1 MPEAVIVS
9 AARSPIG
16 RAFKGSLK
24 DLRPDDL
31 TATIIEAALAK
42 VPGLDPRDIDDLM
55 LGCGLPGGEQ
65 GHNLG
70 RIVAVQMG
78 MDHLPG
84 CTITRY
90 CSSSL
95 QTSRMALH
103 AIKAGEGD
111 VFISAGVEMVSR
123 SVKGSSDGLPDT
135 HNPFFADAEART
147 AAVAQS
153 EGADWHDPRET
164 VSDSG
169 SAAGL
174 VPDAYIAMGQTA
186 ENLARL
192 KGVSRQEMDEFGVR
206 SQNLAE
212 EAIKNGFWEREI
224 TPVTTPDGTVVSK
237 DDGPRAGVTVEGVQ
251 GLKPVFRPDGL
262 VTAGNCCPLN
272 DGAAALVIMSDTK
285 ARELGLTPLA
295 RIVSTGVTGL
305 SPEIMGLGPVEA
317 SRQALKRAGLTVD
330 DIDLFEINEAFAAQ
344 VIPSY
349 QDLGIPLDKLN
360 VNGGAIAVG
369 HPFGMTG
376 ARITGTLINS
386 LQFHDKQF
394 GLETMCVGGGQG
406 MAMVIERLS

>member
-24 DLRPDDL
+24 DVRPDEL
-31 TATIIEAALAK
+31 TTEIIQAALAK
-42 VPGLDPRDIDDLM
+42 VPELELSQIDDLM

-70 RIVAVQMG
+70 RVVAVRMG
-78 MDHLPG
+78 ADRLPG

-103 AIKAGEGD
+103 AIRAGEGD
-111 VFISAGVEMVSR
+111 VFISAGVETVSR
-123 SVKGSSDGLPDT
+123 SVKGSSDGMPDT
-135 HNPFFADAEART
+135 HSPFFADAEART
-147 AAVAQS
+147 AARA
-153 EGADWHDPRET
+153 EKGGGGWTDPRSRGE
-164 VSDSG
+164 
-169 SAAGL
+169 
-174 VPDAYIAMGQTA
+174 VPDVYIAMGQTA

-192 KGVSRQEMDEFGVR
+192 KGVSRREMDEFGVR

-212 EAIKNGFWEREI
+212 KAIADGFWEREI
-224 TPVTTPDGTVVSK
+224 VPVTTPDGTVTK
-237 DDGPRAGVTVEGVQ
+237 DDGPRAGVTLEGVE
-251 GLKPVFRPDGL
+251 GLKPVFRPDGV

-285 ARELGLTPLA
+285 AGELGLTPLA
-295 RIVSTGVTGL
+295 RIVSTGVSAL
-305 SPEIMGLGPVEA
+305 SPEIMGYGPVEA
-317 SRQALKRAGLTVD
+317 SEQALARAGMSIG
-330 DIDLFEINEAFAAQ
+330 DIDLVEINEAFAAQ

-349 QDLGIPLDKLN
+349 QDLGIDLDRLN

-376 ARITGTLINS
+376 ARITTTLINS
-386 LQFHDKQF
+386 LQWHDKQF

-406 MAMVIERLS
+406 MAMVLERLS